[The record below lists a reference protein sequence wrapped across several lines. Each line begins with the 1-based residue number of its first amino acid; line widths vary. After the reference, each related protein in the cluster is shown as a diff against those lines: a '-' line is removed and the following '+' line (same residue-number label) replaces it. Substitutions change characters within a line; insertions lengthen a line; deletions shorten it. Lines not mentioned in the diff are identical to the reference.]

1 MVAIS
6 PPAKV
11 LVTGANGYLAVWVVK
26 KYLEAGYSV
35 RGTVRSLSKSAFLKD
50 KFGHYG
56 DRFEL
61 VVVEDITKDGAF
73 DEAVRGVDAIAHT
86 ASPFHY
92 NLKSPD
98 DIIIPAVRG
107 TTSILNSALKH
118 RKTIKRFVLT
128 SSIVAVCDA
137 SVQVAASFNESNWN
151 DASVEAVNTKGSEA
165 GPFVIYQASKTLAEK
180 AAWDFVAAHKSEIS
194 WDLVALN
201 PPWIFGPS
209 LSPASTVDDINTSQR
224 EIYDTLTGAR
234 TAQLQGQGTWVH
246 VAVVAEA
253 HVRAT
258 HVAAAG
264 GERIIV
270 SSGPFFYQ
278 DFRKIFASIPSIC
291 KLEPDM
297 MLMRETQ
304 VDAAAELG
312 IPKVPRGE
320 PGSTKDIPV
329 TNILQTTKAENLL
342 GLTQATPL
350 KDLVAESAEDFKAR
364 GYPGF
369 TA

>member
-50 KFGHYG
+50 NFGHYG

-73 DEAVRGVDAIAHT
+73 DEAVKGVDAIAHT
-86 ASPFHY
+86 ASPVHL
-92 NLKSPD
+92 NAKSPD
-98 DIIIPAVRG
+98 DVIIPAVQG

-118 RKTIKRFVLT
+118 RNTIKRFVLT
-128 SSIVAVCDA
+128 SSTAAVCNV

-151 DASVEAVNTKGSEA
+151 DASVEAVNTKGLEA
-165 GPFVIYQASKTLAEK
+165 GPFAIYQASKTLAEK

-201 PPWIFGPS
+201 PPWISGYNF
-209 LSPASTVDDINTSQR
+209 SPAPTVNDINVSQR
-224 EIYDTLTGAR
+224 EVYDALTGAR
-234 TAQLQGQGTWVH
+234 TAQLQGQGNWVH
-246 VAVVAEA
+246 VALVAEA

-258 HVAAAG
+258 HAAAAG

-270 SSGPFFYQ
+270 RSGHFYYQ
-278 DFRKIFASIPSIC
+278 DF
-291 KLEPDM
+291 L
-297 MLMRETQ
+297 
-304 VDAAAELG
+304 DAATELG

-320 PGSTKDIPV
+320 PGSTKDIPA
-329 TNILQTTKAENLL
+329 TNIMQTTKAEDLL
-342 GLTQATPL
+342 GLTQVTAL
-350 KDLVAESAEDFKAR
+350 KDVVAESVEDFKAR